1 MERTL
6 YDWAQD
12 AVSAL
17 ELPDDARWVA
27 DKETVQWVLD
37 FAREVAQG
45 VARPGAPVGAFL
57 AGIAVGQNLG
67 KGPGALE
74 DVRRALEPTLSAP
87 ADQDGP
93 RA

>member
-1 MERTL
+1 MEGTL

-17 ELPDDARWVA
+17 GLPDDARWVA
-27 DKETVQWVLD
+27 DKETVQWALD
-37 FAREVAQG
+37 LARDVAQG

-57 AGIAVGQNLG
+57 AGVAVGRDLG
-67 KGPGALE
+67 AGPEALTR
-74 DVRRALEPTLSAP
+74 VRAALEPTLDRSGDA
-87 ADQDGP
+87 P